1 MRKGVTAA
9 VIGAVLS
16 LGEFAAAQAPL
27 YTVQA
32 DRARVQGQVA
42 PGGGVT
48 TQSKVGTSH
57 FLPEIAWDETLAQRL
72 KLTGNVVLYNVV
84 FQVNGV
90 TLRADRAV
98 INGGEATLDGN
109 VRLTMPQSK

>member
-9 VIGAVLS
+9 VIGAVVG
-16 LGEFAAAQAPL
+16 LGEVAAAQAPL
-27 YTVQA
+27 STVQA
-32 DRARVQGQVA
+32 DSARVQGQVA

-48 TQSKVGTSH
+48 TLSK
-57 FLPEIAWDETLAQRL
+57 RL
-72 KLTGNVVLYNVV
+72 KLTGNDVLYLYNVM

-90 TLRADRAV
+90 TVRADRAV
-98 INGGEATLDGN
+98 INGREATLDGN

>member
-1 MRKGVTAA
+1 MRRIWFVVVMCTTLASA
-9 VIGAVLS
+9 PH
-16 LGEFAAAQAPL
+16 AQS
-27 YTVQA
+27 
-32 DRARVQGQVA
+32 
-42 PGGGVT
+42 GVT

-72 KLTGNVVLYNVV
+72 KLTGHVVLYNVV

-90 TLRADRAV
+90 TVRADRAV

>member
-9 VIGAVLS
+9 VIGAVLG
-16 LGEFAAAQAPL
+16 LGELAAAQAPL

-32 DRARVQGQVA
+32 DRAQVQGQVA
-42 PGGGVT
+42 PGGAVT
-48 TQSKVGTSH
+48 SQSTDLK
-57 FLPEIAWDETLAQRL
+57 FADALQKRL
-72 KLTGNVVLYNVV
+72 KLTGKVVLYNVM

-90 TLRADRAV
+90 TVRADRAV
-98 INGGEATLDGN
+98 INGGEVTLDGN